1 MKKTITFVGA
11 IIAFFVAIMFL
22 TSCTSKTVYVTSTT
36 DAPYEAPVVTDPPSM
51 SNADIFVSMINDEYP
66 YVQSQLGGRSE
77 LIQFGKLV
85 CQAIDEGSTL
95 ADFAA
100 MALDNNVDPEMLGFI
115 IGASIP
121 AFCPENSWF
130 ADQYFN

>member
-1 MKKTITFVGA
+1 MKKKLSFIGA
-11 IIAFFVAIMFL
+11 IIAFFAAILFL
-22 TSCTSKTVYVTSTT
+22 TSCTTETVYVPQTT
-36 DAPYEAPVVTDPPSM
+36 DAPYEAPVSTDPPSM
-51 SNADIFVSMINDEYP
+51 SNADIFVSMINSEYP

-77 LIQFGKLV
+77 LIKFGKLV
-85 CQAIDEGSTL
+85 CQAIDQGSTL

-100 MALDNNVDPEMLGFI
+100 MAVTNDVDPEMLGFI